1 MVLCANK
8 SDLAPDVETEEE
20 MMPIMMEFKVVI
32 TLLNLRVYTKARN
45 RKLTLVLEPVQR
57 RRKML
62 LRYTVRFE
70 SHHGES
76 NSHVYY
82 RLFTCANVR

>member
-32 TLLNLRVYTKARN
+32 THFNLGVYAKARN
-45 RKLTLVLEPVQR
+45 RKLILVLGLVQR
-57 RRKML
+57 RRKMS
-62 LRYTVRFE
+62 LRYTVWFE
-70 SHHGES
+70 FHHGRS
-76 NSHVYY
+76 NSHEYY
-82 RLFTCANVR
+82 RLFTYVNVR

>member
-32 TLLNLRVYTKARN
+32 ILFNLGVYTKARN
-45 RKLTLVLEPVQR
+45 RKLTLVLGLVQR
-57 RRKML
+57 RKEMS
-62 LRYTVRFE
+62 LRYIFRLKL
-70 SHHGES
+70 HHGES
-76 NSHVYY
+76 NFNVYY
-82 RLFTCANVR
+82 RLFTSVNVR